1 MLLYTGKPAPEQR
14 AVLAREREAR
24 TALFQDT
31 ATYHFALAR
40 AANPKPNVVCT
51 NIQYFKYH

>member
-31 ATYHFALAR
+31 GTYHAALAM
-40 AANPKPNVVCT
+40 AANPKPVVVAS
-51 NIQYFKYH
+51 NIQHFNYH